1 MHSVD
6 MAKGVCHKEGRYSLL
21 LGSSKRVLQL
31 TNKNHTKVA
40 TALSL
45 SPTTISAIATST
57 KKCFLFNFGHEGVV
71 VSSNDNIIVSLR
83 GSEAVVSVEKFLSV
97 RHE

>member
-1 MHSVD
+1 MHLVD
-6 MAKGVCHKEGRYSLL
+6 TARGVCHKEGRYSLL
-21 LGSSKRVLQL
+21 LGSSKSVLQL

-45 SPTTISAIATST
+45 SLTTISAIATRT
-57 KKCFLFNFGHEGVV
+57 KKCFLFNVGHEGVV
-71 VSSNDNIIVSLR
+71 LSGNDNIIVSLR